1 MHKIPCLLLVL
12 ALSGLAG
19 CTTELPTA
27 AVDSSLPMVV
37 VKVDSISCEGCC
49 GTIKEE
55 LAALPGV
62 KSVEADPETKLV
74 KVQVA
79 DASFDSKILMDRL
92 NEIKYEGCS
101 IVKDVKN

>member
-1 MHKIPCLLLVL
+1 MNRYLLLLIAISMLV
-12 ALSGLAG
+12 G
-19 CTTELPTA
+19 CTTELPPA
-27 AVDSSLPMVV
+27 SVDSSLPLVV

-55 LAALPGV
+55 LALLPGV
-62 KSVEADPETKLV
+62 KSVEADPKTKLV
-74 KVQVA
+74 QVQVA

>member
-1 MHKIPCLLLVL
+1 MKRYALLLAAMSV
-12 ALSGLAG
+12 LAG
-19 CTTELPTA
+19 CQTELPPA
-27 AVDSSLPMVV
+27 AINSSLPTVV

-55 LAALPGV
+55 LALLPGV

-79 DASFDSKILMDRL
+79 DAKFDSKILMDRL